1 MALVTLALTSEE
13 VLTYPTA
20 DSKDLQPRCSIQNLS
35 ETPLLAAQ

>member
-20 DSKDLQPRCSIQNLS
+20 DLPSVARRVGRDGRWSGV
-35 ETPLLAAQ
+35 